1 MFCKG
6 VNKIK
11 MNKKGNI
18 GALYP
23 TILALVLI
31 GMLLG
36 AGLLVLEKFAGAM
49 TANSA
54 AANATNSAITSLATI
69 PTTWLPVLVV
79 VIIAGL
85 IIAYLVGAFGG
96 KRK

>member
-1 MFCKG
+1 
-6 VNKIK
+6 
-11 MNKKGNI
+11 MNTKGNI

-36 AGLLVLEKFAGAM
+36 AGLLVLDKFSQATTAGSYARNGTEKAL
-49 TANSA
+49 SA
-54 AANATNSAITSLATI
+54 LYDI
-69 PTTWLPVLVV
+69 PNTWLSVIIV
-79 VIIAGL
+79 VIVAGL
-85 IIAYLVGAFGG
+85 VIGILVGAFGG